1 MKTQPYITFTKV
13 ILLSQLKNEQKNEQK
28 KIDHEILESP
38 PHMFDANTLINKVRE
53 QFWD

>member
-1 MKTQPYITFTKV
+1 MKTQPYITFTKE
-13 ILLSQLKNEQKNEQK
+13 ILLSQLKNEQK